1 MKIQEARNVTRDCS
15 AHRYGPAPTG
25 LELAALTMAAVLDE
39 IERVVDC
46 YPGPADADLLAECI
60 LSILNGERP

>member
-15 AHRYGPAPTG
+15 AHRYGPAPTS

-39 IERVVDC
+39 VEWALDH
-46 YPGPADADLLAECI
+46 PHHGLDMADQI
-60 LSILNGERP
+60 RSIVSGVRP

>member
-1 MKIQEARNVTRDCS
+1 MKIQEARHLARIGLR
-15 AHRYGPAPTG
+15 AIPADR

-39 IERVVDC
+39 IER
-46 YPGPADADLLAECI
+46 ECNDGNDIAHVEI